1 MNDDTN
7 ANATLASMKTQLD
20 GLAAQMTYLVERQR
34 KSEELF
40 AEMTPVLREA
50 MGLATERLDDL
61 EKRGYFA
68 FGSELFGLLDR
79 VVRGFTPEDVR
90 ELGDAIVS
98 ILETVRA
105 LTQPDVLAIA
115 GEASQALENA
125 GKAEPLGIVGMVR
138 ATRDDDVQ
146 KGMAVMMDLMRH
158 VGRAAQLV
166 KSKRAAS
173 PLAER
178 RAKLQGITGSRRGR
192 RVLGVERSPARSD
205 KPAPAPRAAAR
216 DAGPACAT
224 PRAPAAPAA
233 VIDGVAFSADGHM
246 VDAAA
251 WTRDLAGRIALAQGV
266 TLSDAHWK
274 IVEFARGDF
283 LATKASPNIRRLTQ
297 ISGLAT
303 KDLYAL
309 FPKAPARTVAKIAG
323 APKPAGCI

>member
-1 MNDDTN
+1 MNEDTN
-7 ANATLASMKTQLD
+7 ATATLAAMKTQLD
-20 GLAAQMTYLVERQR
+20 GLAAQMSFLVERQR

-50 MGLATERLDDL
+50 MGVATERLDEL

-115 GEASQALENA
+115 GEASHALENA

-166 KSKRAAS
+166 NKKRGGS
-173 PLAER
+173 PMAQR
-178 RAKLQGITGSRRGR
+178 RAKLDGITGSRRSR
-192 RVLGVERSPARSD
+192 RVLGVERPPVRHDTASASGPAVARNS
-205 KPAPAPRAAAR
+205 AASCAAPRAPS
-216 DAGPACAT
+216 GPAT
-224 PRAPAAPAA
+224 
-233 VIDGVAFSADGHM
+233 VLDGVAFNADGHM
-246 VDAAA
+246 VDADA
-251 WTRDLAGRIALAQGV
+251 WTRDLGQRIALAQGV
-266 TLSDAHWK
+266 SLSDAHWAV
-274 IVEFARGDF
+274 VELARKDF
-283 LATKASPNIRRLTQ
+283 LATKSSPNIRRLTQ
-297 ISGLAT
+297 ISGMAT
-303 KDLYAL
+303 KELYAL